1 MTFNPFP
8 ELLVYGIFAPTLL
21 RVAVALALAWAITAQ
36 CRSRRE
42 LSHQRFP
49 VVGHGAWIMWTML
62 IVETVSL
69 LGLLFGYY
77 TQWAALLGALIA
89 LKSAVWSSRYPK
101 FFPLSRVSSLLILV
115 ICLSLL
121 LSGAGQFAY
130 DLPL

>member
-8 ELLVYGIFAPTLL
+8 DLLVYGIFAPTLL
-21 RVAVALALAWAITAQ
+21 RVAVAIALAWAVSLQ
-36 CRSRRE
+36 WRSRHE
-42 LSHQRFP
+42 LSRQRFP
-49 VVGHGAWIMWTML
+49 VVGHGAWILWTML
-62 IVETVSL
+62 TVEALTL

-89 LKSAVWSSRYPK
+89 LKFAVWGSRYPK
-101 FFPLSRVSSLLILV
+101 FFPLSRVASFLIVV